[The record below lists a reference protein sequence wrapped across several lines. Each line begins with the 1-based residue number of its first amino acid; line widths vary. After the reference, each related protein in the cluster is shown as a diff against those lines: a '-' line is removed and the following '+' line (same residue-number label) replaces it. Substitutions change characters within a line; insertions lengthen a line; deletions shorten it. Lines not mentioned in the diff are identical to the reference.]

1 MRNFL
6 IRLLFYVLAFLFL
19 NTVFGSWPGPLA
31 GSTLDGKIGFYLGYY
46 GLLVGL
52 WVLILEGVYQVFK
65 RRKPSKGKA

>member
-6 IRLLFYVLAFLFL
+6 IRLLFYVLGFLFL
-19 NTVFGSWPGPLA
+19 NGVFGSWPEPIA
-31 GSTLDGKIGFYLGYY
+31 GSTLNGKIGFYLGYY

-65 RRKPSKGKA
+65 RRKPSKEKT